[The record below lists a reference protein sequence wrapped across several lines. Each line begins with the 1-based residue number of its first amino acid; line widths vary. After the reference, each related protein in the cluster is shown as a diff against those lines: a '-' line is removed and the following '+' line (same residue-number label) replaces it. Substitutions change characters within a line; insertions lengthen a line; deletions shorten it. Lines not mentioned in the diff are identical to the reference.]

1 MSQKVIQEFDEET
14 VQHYSKHAKLLKAT
28 QVSKAQ
34 KFVSYDCIKYLGNDK
49 EFGSRY
55 CFVCLPLN
63 TEDSWA
69 VPVRSSEIL
78 AEDEQFEVKA
88 DDACVIFKKKPFPKN
103 YNFSEY
109 KIYKN
114 EDGVFE
120 CNCQGWQ
127 TKAKRGET
135 VEDGCSCSHV
145 LALFF
150 AFKLKKFKGGINHGK
165 DL

>member
-1 MSQKVIQEFDEET
+1 MTEQLVIPEFDEDI
-14 VQHYSKHAKLLKAT
+14 VQHYSKHAKLLKQT
-28 QVSKAQ
+28 QISKAL
-34 KFVSYDCIKYLGNDK
+34 KFVKYDCIKYLGKDE

-63 TEDSWA
+63 REDHWSVSFKA
-69 VPVRSSEIL
+69 SDIL
-78 AEDEQFEVKA
+78 ADDEQFEIKVE
-88 DDACVIFKKKPFPKN
+88 DACVIYQKKPFEKD

-114 EDGVFE
+114 KDGVFE

-127 TKAKRGET
+127 TRAKRNEMQ
-135 VEDGCSCSHV
+135 EDGCNCSHV

-150 AFKLKKFKGGINHGK
+150 AFKLKKFRRQNVLEG
-165 DL
+165 